1 MYWQF
6 GLVYIYQDIAI
17 LKDGIGC
24 RVFVNVYALFIAK
37 DLQMILSRVDFY
49 FQDFIR
55 TSV

>member
-24 RVFVNVYALFIAK
+24 RVFVNVYAFFIAK